1 VRLIGAI
8 HSGPVDRDLRDYL
21 RVLRKRKWYLVL
33 TLIVAVGLAAVF
45 TAQAPRVYEAGA
57 SLFVGQRQI
66 PREDVETDA
75 RVAVAVSDLSF
86 RLLSSYSEILASRNI
101 SEAAIGEFQ
110 LDISPRALRESVRAR
125 PIPNTQII
133 ALTVSNSDPSF
144 AQRVTN
150 GIADVFVREVQRLDP
165 AAGGGDPVVNVTIL
179 DRATVPT
186 DPVSPQPVRNVL
198 IAVALGL
205 AAGIGLIYLVDRLD
219 VTVKHS
225 TEVERLGLPV
235 LGNVP
240 TLDIPRD
247 VLYLE
252 QDPQGLGGEAFRK
265 LRTSLGFLGVE
276 LPLRTIL
283 VTSPGP
289 TEGKTTIALN
299 LAAAFAF
306 GGLRTLLIEGDLR
319 RPSLHLMFGMRGTKG
334 LTTAIVGQVT
344 QADAVT
350 PTDIPNLSV
359 MLAGAIPPNPV
370 ELLGSEQMSELLD
383 RLKKQFDV
391 LIIDSPPLIPVADPA
406 VLASR
411 CDGVVLVAR
420 SGRTDRRRLADS
432 AQIIERVGGRLLGIV
447 LNFIRR
453 GDADQDYGY
462 YYQYATVPS
471 SDESPAA
478 PQRATRG

>member
-1 VRLIGAI
+1 
-8 HSGPVDRDLRDYL
+8 VDRELRDYL

-33 TLIVAVGLAAVF
+33 TVAAAVGCAALF
-45 TAQAPRVYEAGA
+45 TAQAPRLYEAGGT
-57 SLFVGQRQI
+57 LFVGQRQI
-66 PREDVETDA
+66 PREDVEQDP
-75 RVAVAVSDLSF
+75 RLAVAVSDLSF
-86 RLLSSYSEILASRNI
+86 RLLSSYTEVLASRSI
-101 SEAAIGEFQ
+101 SEKAISEFQ
-110 LDISPRALRESVRAR
+110 LEISPRALRESVRAR

-133 ALTVSNSDPSF
+133 ELVVSNSDPTF

-150 GIADVFVREVQRLDP
+150 GIADVFVREVSRLDP
-165 AAGGGDPVVNVTIL
+165 TAGGGDPVVNVSVL

-186 DPVSPQPVRNVL
+186 DPVSPQPVRNIL
-198 IAVALGL
+198 IALALGL
-205 AAGIGLIYLVDRLD
+205 AAGIGLILLVERLD
-219 VTVKHS
+219 VTVKQA
-225 TEVERLGLPV
+225 TEVEKLGLPS
-235 LGNVP
+235 LGSVP

-276 LPLRTIL
+276 LPLRTVL

-299 LAAAFAF
+299 LASAFAF

-344 QADAVT
+344 PAEAVT
-350 PTDIPNLSV
+350 STDVPNLSV

-370 ELLGSEQMSELLD
+370 ELLGSEQMSDLLD
-383 RLKKQFDV
+383 HLKKQYDV

-420 SGRTDRRRLADS
+420 SGKTDRRRLADS

-447 LNFIRR
+447 LNFVRR
-453 GDADQDYGY
+453 GDDDADYGY
-462 YYQYATVPS
+462 SYQYA
-471 SDESPAA
+471 PATSEDA
-478 PQRATRG
+478 PAPERAARG